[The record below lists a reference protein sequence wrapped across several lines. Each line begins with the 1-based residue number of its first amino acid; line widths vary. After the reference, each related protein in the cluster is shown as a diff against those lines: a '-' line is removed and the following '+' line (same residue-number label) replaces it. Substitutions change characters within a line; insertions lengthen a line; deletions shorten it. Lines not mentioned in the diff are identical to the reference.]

1 MAKKIWGWAYCILI
15 FIFLYTPIVVL
26 MAMSF
31 NKSQYNALP
40 FTFST
45 KWYHVLMQNSKLIN
59 ATINSIYIAALT
71 AGICIVLGAALVL
84 GLIRSGAKIKAFI
97 NSIVILPLTIP
108 WIIMGLSLLLLLR
121 ALGLDRNFAVLL
133 MGHVVV
139 SLPYAVM
146 VIGARA
152 QNMDQFLEEASYSL
166 GANEWVT
173 FFRVTLPLI
182 FSAILA
188 GGFLAFMVSFDNFV
202 ISYFLIPTGASTLPI
217 EIYSSIKFG
226 FTPEINAVSTIILT
240 VSILIIAAIIGL
252 MGSSL
257 KTMLKKEG

>member
-1 MAKKIWGWAYCILI
+1 MAKKILGWGYCVLI

-26 MAMSF
+26 MVMSF
-31 NKSQYNALP
+31 NESQYNTLP
-40 FTFST
+40 FIFST
-45 KWYHVLMQNSKLIN
+45 KWYQILAHNAKLQN
-59 ATINSIYIAALT
+59 ATINSIYLAALT
-71 AGICIVLGAALVL
+71 AGICVVLGTALVL
-84 GLIRSGAKIKAFI
+84 GLARSGAKVKALI
-97 NSIVILPLTIP
+97 NSMVVLPLTIP
-108 WIIMGLSLLLLLR
+108 WLIMGLSLLLLLR

-133 MGHVVV
+133 LGHVVI
-139 SLPYAVM
+139 SLPYAVL
-146 VIGARA
+146 VIGARV
-152 QNMDQFLEEASYSL
+152 QDMDQSIEEASYSL

-173 FFRVTLPLI
+173 FRRVTLPLI

-217 EIYSSIKFG
+217 EIYASIKFG

-240 VSILIIAAIIGL
+240 ASLVLIALIIGL